1 LGSHLGISKT
11 SFFLVSLEFSRL
23 FLPLNSSIVSRM
35 DRWGAEEWSNNR
47 IILQNDVLNY
57 LGE

>member
-1 LGSHLGISKT
+1 MELL
-11 SFFLVSLEFSRL
+11 LEEEAAEWQDIRIKH
-23 FLPLNSSIVSRM
+23 NRNWCQ
-35 DRWGAEEWSNNR
+35 DGQNAEEWSNNR